1 MTAFEKKVTQLANRH
16 GWPIRKLERASIP
29 CYIVTAE
36 SYEDF
41 CKLTAALNRCKT
53 LHYQII
59 YSSSGFRHI
68 VEVFDAVQW
77 NAWQTFER
85 QKRDLV
91 DVFYTV
97 LKANGGDQ
105 NAAKAAQHEK
115 AVQIGALEAFNAIY
129 A

>member
-41 CKLTAALNRCKT
+41 CKITAALNRCKT

-85 QKRDLV
+85 QKAALV
-91 DVFYTV
+91 DAFYMA

-105 NAAKAAQHEK
+105 NAAKAAQREK

>member
-41 CKLTAALNRCKT
+41 CKITAALNRCKT

-77 NAWQTFER
+77 NASSIVKCLPPKALSAPLFPKNA
-85 QKRDLV
+85 QKNKPGRNRV
-91 DVFYTV
+91 DFFRVY
-97 LKANGGDQ
+97 
-105 NAAKAAQHEK
+105 
-115 AVQIGALEAFNAIY
+115 FNY
-129 A
+129 SV